1 MRTQSSSP
9 YVTET
14 PLGLPRNVAR
24 GRRIIRASFCKNSGR
39 TQPRELHPGKRD
51 FAPRDFGQYGKHI
64 GPRDRRSVTG
74 GRTSSRQPAEPSG
87 FFKPAFVL
95 PVRGDWLVV
104 EVVPPNRSLQ
114 VKLPANRENN
124 RESCQK
130 NASNRLVLWPQV
142 QENQWVNA
150 KLPYAYEQGVY
161 FTEQGGGFSSACPKN
176 KPGEGG
182 LTFYF

>member
-1 MRTQSSSP
+1 MGDAGSEGANLRLKAQ
-9 YVTET
+9 
-14 PLGLPRNVAR
+14 RRR
-24 GRRIIRASFCKNSGR
+24 GRGTIRASFCKNSGR
-39 TQPRELHPGKRD
+39 TQLCELHPGKRD
-51 FAPRDFGQYGKHI
+51 FAPRDFGQYGRHI

-74 GRTSSRQPAEPSG
+74 DPDLVPPTCGPSG

-124 RESCQK
+124 RGFCKK

-161 FTEQGGGFSSACPKN
+161 FTEQGGVFWL
-176 KPGEGG
+176 EGTY
-182 LTFYF
+182 LDFRRLARSLPEE